1 MNSRVRQA
9 VLLLVLVL
17 AAAFFFYRNPGYI
30 PSGLPGFSNDSVR
43 ESVAMDN
50 SAALS
55 LDEET
60 KAQIRRYF
68 EGVQV
73 EPNENDLTYAI
84 NLDHS
89 VGHQQLSE
97 GKHREAYST
106 YQKILAISYQQ
117 GSLMGLG
124 IGLGSLAKIY
134 EAFDDTDE
142 ALYTSLLAYK
152 VLQALNNPEEL
163 GVMELSIGRLLRG
176 KDRSQAMMWLLRA
189 KESLK
194 DTDYHGDYV
203 RLLCDTASDLR
214 AFGESDKAS
223 AIYEEAWETAQSL
236 GDSSAEKW
244 AKWEAGQAYASD
256 LMRSAQYERA
266 LEILRETESFFSPS
280 ERQTENYTNLLLS
293 LARIYSAQKKHVQAQ
308 RYYLSAYTNYELT
321 RAKAP
326 GEDARAKL
334 DNKNKGLVD
343 EFVEYHLNS
352 QDYAQ
357 ALALLE
363 SNKARTL
370 NDILEDPSYKQI
382 SSQWKEMEQR
392 HATELMAV
400 LERDDLVERRQ
411 EDLVLDEFL
420 PLLAKQRDQRRKLQ
434 ANSQLKDITVTRS
447 LSKEQVDDIW
457 RGLAPDVAVL
467 SFFVRAERVSLF
479 LMTQGGIQHIPLP
492 LDAAEYRRAARQLRV
507 ALTNPFNDFYREPA
521 QMLFKKALAPA
532 IGRLPAAIRIILY
545 SPDGIFSRIPLEVL
559 MDEQHFLGERY
570 AVYRVTSLRY
580 VTAGAGVKVPPA
592 QTGIT
597 CVDPEVYNAR
607 LPFQQETAEALQQFY
622 GTAITT
628 LSGSHCSENQLVAA
642 ISGKSNPT
650 FLHVGAHGNFY
661 PDSAMDSTIWLSPEG
676 GTGEAHPWNA
686 RAMATVD
693 MSHINLITLSSCE
706 AGLTDPTTDR
716 DVFGIARALF
726 FSGVQSIVAPLWA
739 VHDQATAEFMQV
751 FYRAYSKGTPAV
763 LSLQQAQKE
772 LLRSEQYPHPYY
784 WAAFILM
791 GAVR

>member
-1 MNSRVRQA
+1 MNSWVRKA
-9 VLLLVLVL
+9 VLVLVMVL
-17 AAAFFFYRNPGYI
+17 VAAFFLYRNPGLI
-30 PSGLPGFSNDSVR
+30 PSGIPGFSD
-43 ESVAMDN
+43 ESVSGSEVVDR
-50 SAALS
+50 SASLS

-60 KAQIRRYF
+60 KAQIRHYF
-68 EGVQV
+68 EGV
-73 EPNENDLTYAI
+73 EIEANENSLDYAI

-97 GKHREAYST
+97 GNHREAYGT
-106 YQKILAISYQQ
+106 YQKVLAISYNQ

-124 IGLGSLAKIY
+124 IGLGNLARIY
-134 EAFDDTDE
+134 EAFDNAHE

-152 VLQALNNPEEL
+152 VFQALDNPEEL
-163 GVMELSIGRLLRG
+163 GVMELAIARLLRG
-176 KDRSQAMMWLLRA
+176 RDRSQAMMWLLRA

-194 DTDYHGDYV
+194 DTQYRGDYI

-214 AFGESDKAS
+214 AYGETEKAS
-223 AIYEEAWETAQSL
+223 VIYEEAWRSTQSL
-236 GDSSAEKW
+236 GDSSGEKW

-266 LEILRETESFFSPS
+266 LKILRETESFFSPS
-280 ERQTENYTNLLLS
+280 ERQTENYTNVLFS
-293 LARIYSAQKKHVQAQ
+293 FARIYSAQKKHVEAR

-352 QDYAQ
+352 KDYAQ

-392 HATELMAV
+392 HATELMELLEQDDL
-400 LERDDLVERRQ
+400 LERPQ
-411 EDLVLDEFL
+411 ENLSLEGVL
-420 PLLAKQRDQRRKLQ
+420 PLLTKQRDERRTLQ
-434 ANSQLKDITVTRS
+434 ANLQLKDITVTRS

-457 RGLAPDVAVL
+457 QGLSPDVAVL
-467 SFFVRAERVSLF
+467 SFFVRAKRVSLF
-479 LMTQGGIQHIPLP
+479 LMTQRGIQHIPLP
-492 LDAAEYRRAARQLRV
+492 VDAAEYRRAARQLRV

-521 QMLFKKALAPA
+521 QMLFEKALAPA
-532 IGRLPAAIRIILY
+532 LERLPAATRIIVY
-545 SPDGIFSRIPLEVL
+545 SPDSFFTRIPLAVL
-559 MDEQHFLGERY
+559 MDEEEFLGERY
-570 AVYRVTSLRY
+570 AVYGVTSLRY
-580 VTAGAGVKVPPA
+580 FTSMEGVKDTPA
-592 QTGIT
+592 QSGIS

-607 LPFQQETAEALQQFY
+607 LPFQQETAEALQLFY
-622 GTAITT
+622 GAAVTT
-628 LSGSHCSENQLVAA
+628 LSGSQCSEDQLVAA
-642 ISGKSNPT
+642 INGDTNPT

-661 PDSAMDSTIWLSPEG
+661 PDSAMDSTIWLSPENG
-676 GTGEAHPWNA
+676 NSEAHPWNA

-693 MSHINLITLSSCE
+693 MSHLNLITLSSCE
-706 AGLTDPTTDR
+706 AGLTDPTTER

-726 FSGVQSIVAPLWA
+726 FSGAQSIVAPLWA
-739 VHDQATAEFMQV
+739 VHDQATAEFMQA
-751 FYRAYSKGTPAV
+751 FYRAYARDTPAV

-772 LLRSEQYPHPYY
+772 LLSSQQYPHPFY
-784 WAAFILM
+784 WSAFILT